1 MNSMRNKI
9 LIIGILVA
17 FAACRPE
24 KIRPYEKGEAGSVNS
39 IAGVWKGSTAIQR
52 DNDAERKNFPF
63 KSLDITAPLGFT
75 QYKLTLNAANGQPS
89 NFTIDYGTGVPFFKF
104 TSGNWEV
111 DNTEKVGTIKL
122 YNGLDTAKFVLGAY
136 NLIDQDRLL
145 LKRSKQLLGKDAI
158 TYEFNFI
165 K

>member
-9 LIIGILVA
+9 LVIGTLVA
-17 FAACRPE
+17 LAACRPE
-24 KIRPYEKGEAGSVNS
+24 KIKPFEKGDSGSVNS

-63 KSLDITAPLGFT
+63 KSQDITSALGFT
-75 QYKLTLNAANGQPS
+75 QYKLTLNATNGQPS
-89 NFTIDYGTGVPFFKF
+89 TFTIDYGTGVPFFKF
-104 TSGNWEV
+104 TSGNWSV
-111 DNTEKVGTIKL
+111 DNSEKVGKIKL
-122 YNGLDTAKFVLGAY
+122 YNGLDTAQFVLGAY
-136 NLIDQDRLL
+136 NLIGQDKLL
-145 LKRSKQLLGKDAI
+145 LKRSKQLLGKDAV